1 MLKKIIRHILPVRKY
16 NPDLFIVSFPKS
28 GRTWHRVIL
37 GSYYCLLNDL
47 DLKLAAEP
55 QEIALKYH
63 LPYPK
68 YTHDGANF
76 DNDRAPDDPRVAAAD
91 GWGNKPVIV
100 IIRDIRDT
108 LTSAYFHARFRQK
121 VFSGTIGEF
130 VRQPETGADKILTAW
145 KKWERALDHASGSR
159 VVRYEDMHLD
169 TIGTMTRSMEFM
181 GVGNIDRNLLERA
194 IEFSKADNLREL
206 ERKNYFKSGRLRSDE
221 SAPDQALKV
230 RSAIIGDHLNH
241 LHQEDLDFIAGREV
255 FHGNPFA
262 PIANGG
268 LE

>member
-1 MLKKIIRHILPVRKY
+1 MLKKILRNLVPIRKY

-37 GSYYCLLNDL
+37 GSYYCLHKDL

-55 QEIALKYH
+55 QEIALKYN

-76 DNDRAPDDPRVAAAD
+76 DNNRSPDDPRVAASE

-100 IIRDIRDT
+100 IVRDIHDT
-108 LTSAYFHARFRQK
+108 LTSAYFHARYRQK

-130 VRQPETGADKILTAW
+130 IRQPETGADKILTAW
-145 KKWERALDHASGSR
+145 KKWEKSLQHASRSLII
-159 VVRYEDMHLD
+159 RYEDMHHN
-169 TIGTMTRSMEFM
+169 TIGTMTQSMEFM
-181 GVGNIDRNLLERA
+181 QLRNINPDLLAQA

-206 ERKNYFKSGRLRSDE
+206 ERKNYFKSGRLRSEE
-221 SAPDQALKV
+221 SAPEEALKV
-230 RSAIIGDHLNH
+230 RSAKIGDHVNH
-241 LHQEDLDFIAGREV
+241 LTQKDLDFIAERKAH
-255 FHGNPFA
+255 HGDPFA
-262 PIANGG
+262 INMRNS
-268 LE
+268 

>member
-1 MLKKIIRHILPVRKY
+1 MFKNIIRTLLTIRKY

-37 GSYYCLLNDL
+37 GSYYCLLKDL

-55 QEIALKYH
+55 QEIALKYS

-76 DNDRAPDDPRVAAAD
+76 DNERSPNDPKVAASE
-91 GWGNKPVIV
+91 GWGTKPVIV
-100 IIRDIRDT
+100 IIRDIHDT
-108 LTSAYFHARFRQK
+108 LTSAYFHARYRQK

-130 VRQPETGADKILTAW
+130 IRQPETGADKILTAW
-145 KKWERALDHASGSR
+145 KKWETALQRASKSL
-159 VVRYEDMHLD
+159 VIRYEDMHHD
-169 TIGTMTRSMEFM
+169 TIGTMIKSMKFM
-181 GVGNIDRNLLERA
+181 GLENIDPDLLAQA

-206 ERKNYFKSGRLRSDE
+206 ERKNYFKSGRLRSEE
-221 SAPDQALKV
+221 SAPEEALKV

-241 LHQEDLDFIAGREV
+241 LTQDDLNFITERKIH
-255 FHGNPFA
+255 HGDPFA
-262 PIANGG
+262 IHSPTP
-268 LE
+268 